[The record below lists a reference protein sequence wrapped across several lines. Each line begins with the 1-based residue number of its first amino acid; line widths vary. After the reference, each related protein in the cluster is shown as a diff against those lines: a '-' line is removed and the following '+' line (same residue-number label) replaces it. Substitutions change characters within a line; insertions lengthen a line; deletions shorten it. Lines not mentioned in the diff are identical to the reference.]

1 MRPVMEGL
9 CKYESLKDGTLD
21 LADFA
26 RMNDW
31 LDLKAENEDRI
42 RQWEKDNEC

>member
-21 LADFA
+21 LADLA